1 MVDGGFYRRR
11 AYARLGDKSP
21 KERADELESYC
32 KRHLNEKI
40 YGIQTSHRLYRI
52 FYYDCLPVSKNIYNL
67 LTKKQV
73 DLSKT
78 DTYKWATEFFDFL
91 KEKRKFTLRY
101 GQLAEVQAHY
111 SLTEKAFK
119 DLEEK
124 DCILQIEQKG
134 VDMRIGLDI
143 ASLAYKKQ
151 VDQIVLISGDSD
163 FVSAAKLARR
173 EGIDFILDPLGA
185 PVKPDLFE
193 HIDGLR
199 TCDSNFKISDKK

>member
-52 FYYDCLPVSKNIYNL
+52 FYYDCLPVSKNIYNP

-91 KEKRKFTLRY
+91 KEKTPQSIEITAFLVRLPGLEPGASGLGGSRSIQLSYRRKSC
-101 GQLAEVQAHY
+101 A
-111 SLTEKAFK
+111 
-119 DLEEK
+119 
-124 DCILQIEQKG
+124 
-134 VDMRIGLDI
+134 RI
-143 ASLAYKKQ
+143 SNC
-151 VDQIVLISGDSD
+151 
-163 FVSAAKLARR
+163 R
-173 EGIDFILDPLGA
+173 ENGA
-185 PVKPDLFE
+185 
-193 HIDGLR
+193 IG
-199 TCDSNFKISDKK
+199 N